1 VSTTTQETGA
11 LGTTS
16 ETAGLRIVTYSG
28 DEIDYSSG
36 RNLRRAMEDSSI
48 FSPGRAEGAVVTLLG
63 IDDFE
68 DMNRIQVDSPM
79 GQSDLETIER
89 TIALLKEVRAALRTT
104 VAA

>member
-1 VSTTTQETGA
+1 MSTKTQVTGA
-11 LGTTS
+11 PGTTIA
-16 ETAGLRIVTYSG
+16 TAGLRIVTYGG

-36 RNLRRAMEDSSI
+36 RNLRGAIEDSST
-48 FSPGRAEGAVVTLLG
+48 FSPGRAEGAVVALLG

-68 DMNRIQVDSPM
+68 DMNRIEVDSPR

-89 TIALLKEVRAALRTT
+89 TIGLLKEVRAALRTT

>member
-1 VSTTTQETGA
+1 MSTTTQVTGA
-11 LGTTS
+11 PGTTN

-36 RNLRRAMEDSSI
+36 RNLRAAIEDSSI
-48 FSPGRAEGAVVTLLG
+48 FSPGRAEGAVVALLC

-68 DMNRIQVDSPM
+68 DMNRIQVDSPL

-89 TIALLKEVRAALRTT
+89 TIGLLKEVRAALRTT

>member
-1 VSTTTQETGA
+1 MRTTTQETGA
-11 LGTTS
+11 LGTTI
-16 ETAGLRIVTYSG
+16 ETAGLQIVTYSG

-48 FSPGRAEGAVVTLLG
+48 FSPGRAEGAVVALLG

-89 TIALLKEVRAALRTT
+89 TITLLKEVRAALRTT